1 MALPKKASE
10 RIAVGLKKFQPIVQA
25 AKARDI
31 NESDTVV
38 ILTDMLQEIF
48 GYDKYSEIS
57 SEHMIRSTFCDLSIK
72 LNGELELLIEA
83 KAIGIELKDIH
94 VKQAVDYAAN
104 QGCDWVVLTNG
115 SCWRVYHVLF
125 KKPIEHELVVSF
137 DLLSLSHRA
146 SSDIE
151 TLGLL
156 AKEGWQKAHLGEYHS
171 QKQALSRFALGA
183 MLLGDSILDA
193 MRREIRRVAPEVKV
207 TNEEIRSALMTD
219 VIKRE
224 VIEGEKAEQAKRL
237 VSRAANRA
245 LKAKGAKS
253 DAQSSGSAF
262 SVVDE
267 AIAAAPE

>member
-1 MALPKKASE
+1 MALPKKATD
-10 RIAVGLKKFQPIVQA
+10 RIVAGLKKFQPVVQA
-25 AKARDI
+25 ARTRDI

-38 ILTDMLQEIF
+38 ILTDMLHEIF

-115 SCWRVYHVLF
+115 ACWRVYHVLF

-137 DLLSLSHRA
+137 DILTLSHRTG
-146 SSDIE
+146 SDIE
-151 TLGLL
+151 LLGLL
-156 AKEGWQKAHLGEYHS
+156 AKEGWAKAHLGDYHS
-171 QKQALSRFALGA
+171 QKQALSRFALAA
-183 MLLGDSILDA
+183 MILSESVLDVI
-193 MRREIRRVAPEVKV
+193 RREVRRVAPEVKV
-207 TNEEIRSALMTD
+207 TNVEIGAALQSD

-224 VIEGEKAEQAKRL
+224 VLEGDKADQAKRL
-237 VSRAANRA
+237 VSRAAGRSLRNRESKASSGDGAATEAGANVA
-245 LKAKGAKS
+245 LKA
-253 DAQSSGSAF
+253 
-262 SVVDE
+262 E
-267 AIAAAPE
+267 E

>member
-1 MALPKKASE
+1 MGLPKKASE
-10 RIAVGLKKFQPIVQA
+10 RIAAGLKKFQPVVQA
-25 AKARDI
+25 ARARDI

-115 SCWRVYHVLF
+115 ACWRVYHVLF

-137 DLLSLSHRA
+137 DILALSHRA
-146 SSDIE
+146 GADVDM
-151 TLGLL
+151 LGLL
-156 AKEGWQKAHLGEYHS
+156 AKEGWVKAHLGEYHT
-171 QKQALSRFALGA
+171 QKQALSRFALAA
-183 MLLGDSILDA
+183 MMLSEPVLDV
-193 MRREIRRVAPEVKV
+193 MRREIRRAAPEVKV
-207 TNEEIRSALMTD
+207 TNEEISAALRND

-224 VIEGEKAEQAKRL
+224 VLEGDKADHAKRL
-237 VSRAANRA
+237 VSRAAGRA
-245 LKAKGAKS
+245 LRNKEAKS
-253 DAQSSGSAF
+253 GGAGASSAVSEA
-262 SVVDE
+262 VV
-267 AIAAAPE
+267 AMKPEE

>member
-1 MALPKKASE
+1 MALPKKATE
-10 RIAVGLKKFQPIVQA
+10 RIAAGLKKFQPVVQSA
-25 AKARDI
+25 RTRDI

-38 ILTDMLQEIF
+38 ILTDMLCEIF

-115 SCWRVYHVLF
+115 ACWRVYHVLF

-137 DLLSLSHRA
+137 DILTMSHRA
-146 SSDIE
+146 ASDIE
-151 TLGLL
+151 LLGLL
-156 AKEGWQKAHLGEYHS
+156 AKEGWAKAHLGDYHT
-171 QKQALSRFALGA
+171 QKQALGRFALAA
-183 MLLGDSILDA
+183 MILSDPVLDVL
-193 MRREIRRVAPEVKV
+193 RREIRRVAPEVKV
-207 TNEEIRSALMTD
+207 TNEEISAALRSD

-224 VIEGEKAEQAKRL
+224 VMEGDKADQAKRL
-237 VSRAANRA
+237 VSRAAGRA
-245 LKAKGAKS
+245 LRNKESKSAGAG
-253 DAQSSGSAF
+253 AA
-262 SVVDE
+262 SVEPNFVV
-267 AIAAAPE
+267 ALKPEE